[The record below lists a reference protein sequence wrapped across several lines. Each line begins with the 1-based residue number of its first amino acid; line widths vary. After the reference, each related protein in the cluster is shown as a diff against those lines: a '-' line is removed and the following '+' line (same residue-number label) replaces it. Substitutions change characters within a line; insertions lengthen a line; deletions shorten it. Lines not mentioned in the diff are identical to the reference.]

1 LARLPDVIEE
11 DEPEEVVVLLAPT
24 VPSASSRLTMA
35 DLDGLDHERRGL
47 VSIVV
52 PNVHPRGGFF
62 PRVGSCRQP
71 AS

>member
-1 LARLPDVIEE
+1 
-11 DEPEEVVVLLAPT
+11 
-24 VPSASSRLTMA
+24 MA

-47 VSIVV
+47 VSIVI